1 MSVCHM
7 PPLFSLT
14 IFMEPSSVPEPSL
27 WSGNIIYTIYTKYT
41 IYTIH
46 TKVVVHLHGEQA
58 VTA

>member
-27 WSGNIIYTIYTKYT
+27 WSGNIIYTI
-41 IYTIH
+41 H